1 MARQTSPEP
10 PDFARWLEEGRDIL
24 ARLQQTI
31 ERVARDK
38 EGLLGRVAELE
49 AVLAHSNQDTNRLRA
64 ERDELLAA
72 FNRMAHLV
80 EQVRLS
86 RGGGPAG

>member
-1 MARQTSPEP
+1 MDVRQE
-10 PDFARWLEEGRDIL
+10 DIARWLEEGRDIL

-31 ERVARDK
+31 ELLARDK
-38 EGLLGRVAELE
+38 EGLLGRVVELE
-49 AVLAHSNQDTNRLRA
+49 AVLARSTQDNNRLRA
-64 ERDELLAA
+64 ERDELLGA

-86 RGGGPAG
+86 RGGGAVG